1 MIVRNPGGRYP
12 SERDVLDAILRTEL
26 YSFVRATFRDRLA
39 RRSLHAQLAYRGDD
53 PCPRA
58 RAERRDQAADDY
70 GTATEPEIDLRLGSA
85 PGFRFRPRSYPA
97 DHLRELFRSTW

>member
-53 PCPRA
+53 PCA
-58 RAERRDQAADDY
+58 
-70 GTATEPEIDLRLGSA
+70 
-85 PGFRFRPRSYPA
+85 
-97 DHLRELFRSTW
+97 